1 LAGRIE
7 RLRKMVQ
14 SGFIR
19 EELPPAPPPA
29 PGSPRSSLLRVLF
42 EVESLPDAPSGP
54 SGDRR
59 SLLSVLLS
67 RESLPVDPERKR
79 THRDWLSFL
88 FAPERIDPPGGPGP
102 EAH

>member
-1 LAGRIE
+1 MAGRLE
-7 RLRKMVQ
+7 GLKKMVK
-14 SGFIR
+14 SGLTR

-29 PGSPRSSLLRVLF
+29 SGSSRPSLLRVLF

-54 SGDRR
+54 PGDRR

-67 RESLPVDPERKR
+67 RESLPLDPERKR

-88 FAPERIDPPGGPGP
+88 FAPERIDPPGGTGP